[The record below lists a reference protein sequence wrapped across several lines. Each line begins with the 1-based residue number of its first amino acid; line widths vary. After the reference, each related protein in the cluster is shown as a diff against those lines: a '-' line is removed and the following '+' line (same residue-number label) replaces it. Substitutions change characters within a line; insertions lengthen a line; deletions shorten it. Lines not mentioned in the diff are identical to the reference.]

1 MENSI
6 SAINTAQT
14 TYAESINK
22 KPVIIPRDLRI
33 SKSTDSLSLGNDPI
47 SNDKAMGIV
56 LERAM
61 DKLRSVVSDAKKALG
76 ISDTDQIDT
85 SAEATGNRIADFALG
100 AFDKWSANHKEV
112 TGDEAK
118 KQFIDFIGS
127 AVKQGISEA
136 RSILT
141 SLSALSSDVNTNI
154 DKTWE
159 VIQNRFNDFLGATES

>member
-1 MENSI
+1 MDTSI
-6 SAINTAQT
+6 SSINTAQT
-14 TYAESINK
+14 TYSESINK

-33 SKSTDSLSLGNDPI
+33 SQSSDSLVLGSESI
-47 SNDKAMGIV
+47 SNDQAMGIV

-76 ISDTDQIDT
+76 ISETDTIDT

-100 AFDKWSANHKEV
+100 AFEKWSANHKEV

-136 RSILT
+136 RNILT
-141 SLSALSSDVNTNI
+141 SLNALSSDVSTNI

-159 VIQNRFNDFLGATES
+159 VIQNRFNDFLGTSEA